1 MSTFDFQEP
10 ERRSHTPTM
19 AKTTTKKKKKV
30 KKTKKENLRASQFF
44 ASPNVKHQ
52 SEEKFKP

>member
-1 MSTFDFQEP
+1 MNAFDFQEP

-30 KKTKKENLRASQFF
+30 KKIKKENI
-44 ASPNVKHQ
+44 
-52 SEEKFKP
+52 